1 MRARAHARGFT
12 LLELMIAIAIFA
24 LLSLGTY
31 RMLESVLHSDA
42 ATRAQE
48 QSLRELA
55 RAFWTLERDLAQI
68 SPRPVRDAYGD
79 ERNAFLGEPAAED
92 AAVAFELTRSGWR
105 NPSGLPRSQLQRVRW
120 RLAGTT
126 LERVYWVV
134 LDQAIDSQPRVQRVL
149 EGVSALELRFL
160 DQDGVWQNQ
169 WPPDPEQKPRRLPQ
183 ALELKLQHRRYGEL
197 SRLLRLPD
205 APAEEVGQ
213 AGEQDQQETP
223 GEEPAPPAEP
233 AS

>member
-31 RMLESVLHSDA
+31 RMLESVLRSDE

-48 QSLRELA
+48 QALRELA

-68 SPRPVRDAYGD
+68 SPRPIRDAYGD
-79 ERNAFLGEPAAED
+79 ERGAFLGELEAED
-92 AAVAFELTRSGWR
+92 GSAAFELTRSGWR
-105 NPSGLPRSQLQRVRW
+105 NPTGLPRSQLQRVRW
-120 RLAGTT
+120 RLAGTS

-134 LDQAIDSQPRVQRVL
+134 LDQAVDSQPRVQRVL
-149 EGVSALELRFL
+149 DGVIALELRFL
-160 DQDGVWQNQ
+160 DKDGVWQSQ
-169 WPPDPEQKPRRLPQ
+169 WPPDPEQQPRRLPQ

-197 SRLLRLPD
+197 TRLLRLPD
-205 APAEEVGQ
+205 APAEATQ
-213 AGEQDQQETP
+213 
-223 GEEPAPPAEP
+223 PAEP